1 MANQNVRYQE
11 LQTCHQKIIRIVGG
25 FHLDPTP
32 DEQSVDVIHGQGFTA
47 KYEAGG
53 QFSVTME
60 NDYGDLLDVQ
70 LGLYQE
76 RADTVAG
83 EVAHDLRVTSIEKNA
98 GIVTV
103 HIGHMV
109 ADDDVLA
116 AAYANA
122 VQWVKFS
129 IDFDASAFFD
139 TAGNGNVGSTQRTFY
154 RSQQGL
160 IRDMIMIPGCF
171 EVKGENDIELIA
183 GKNVQAE
190 YGGVGEYIIRL
201 KNQLIDDVNHI
212 VAVQLTHEVAIEKE
226 VANENMH
233 CLRVVSNTSVQGTS
247 HIVTIHHTVCNDT
260 DNASRAA
267 ALADTPGKIHFV
279 LYASPKADY

>member
-1 MANQNVRYQE
+1 VRYQE

-25 FHLDPTP
+25 FHVDPTEP
-32 DEQSVDVIHGQGFTA
+32 GIDAIHGQGFTA

-60 NDYGDLLDVQ
+60 NDYGNLLDVQ

-76 RADTVAG
+76 RAETEAG
-83 EVAHDLRVTSIEKNA
+83 DCAHDLRVTSIEKNA

-103 HIGHMV
+103 HIGHMAV
-109 ADDDVLA
+109 DDDGVST
-116 AAYANA
+116 AAYSNL

-139 TAGNGNVGSTQRTFY
+139 TAGNGNVGSMQRTFY

-160 IRDMIMIPGCF
+160 IRNMIMIPGQF
-171 EVKGENDIELIA
+171 EVKGEGESVEVELIA
-183 GKNVQAE
+183 GKNVEAE
-190 YGGVGEYIIRL
+190 YTNTGEYTLRL
-201 KNQLIDDVNHI
+201 KNQLINDVNHI
-212 VAVQLTHEVAIEKE
+212 VGIQLTHEVAIEKE
-226 VANENMH
+226 VVNENMH
-233 CLRVVSNTSVQGTS
+233 CLRIISNESVQGTS
-247 HIVTIHHTVCNDT
+247 HIVTIHHTICNDT
-260 DNASRAA
+260 TDASRAA